1 MPIMKNIE
9 LAFDRT
15 ARRYDA
21 DGRLHVDRTHISKAT
36 VNPYYGEEIPN
47 WAGLGLIADK
57 IYQLFRPPEELEK
70 AAPTFNRLPILSK
83 HVPVTVDDPQ
93 PDLVV
98 GAIGSDVEF
107 NLPYLDASI
116 TIWDATSIAGIEED
130 VQREL
135 SCAYRYVAVMES
147 GEYEGKPYDGFMTN
161 IQGNHLAI
169 VEVGRAGHDVIVAD
183 ANPFH
188 QQKEN
193 TSMKQTKLGKAL
205 IAALEVASPKLA
217 ADSALPALVG
227 NADRKSFD
235 AKDVKS
241 KLLAMDENLTP
252 QQVDNIIDAILGV
265 EQNPEPTELGEGDAD
280 SDKKPSLPDYL
291 RSKGMDED
299 SINEA
304 MSLIAKDADCND
316 TVAKDADEDSDAGD
330 ADADMAKD
338 ADADEDSVAK
348 DGDSDSKIEAAMDSF
363 RKELRLQY
371 RNLDQ
376 AKQDVRKTI
385 GDVFA
390 MDTAEEVYGFAL
402 DQMGVAHEG
411 VKDLIALRTLY
422 KVAAEGVPGS
432 KSNMAQDSADA
443 VKQFPGLA
451 RIRQL

>member
-47 WAGLGLIADK
+47 WANLGLVADK

-70 AAPTFNRLPILSK
+70 AAPTFNRLPILSR
-83 HVPVTVDDPQ
+83 HVPVTVDAPQ
-93 PDLVV
+93 PHLIV

-107 NLPYLDASI
+107 NAPYLDASI

-130 VQREL
+130 IQREL

-193 TSMKQTKLGKAL
+193 TLMRKTKLGKAL

-227 NADRKSFD
+227 DADRKTFD
-235 AKDVKS
+235 VEVVKS
-241 KLLAMDENLTP
+241 KLLAMDENMTP
-252 QQVDNIIDAILGV
+252 QQVDNIIDAVLGV
-265 EQNPEPTELGEGDAD
+265 EQNPEPVELGEGDSE
-280 SDKKPSLPDYL
+280 SDKKQSLPDYL
-291 RSKGMDED
+291 RVKGLDED

-304 MSLIAKDADCND
+304 MGLIAKDADCSD
-316 TVAKDADEDSDAGD
+316 TVAQDSDIETEETTEEVAEEVIEE
-330 ADADMAKD
+330 AVS
-338 ADADEDSVAK
+338 EDVNST
-348 DGDSDSKIEAAMDSF
+348 IEAAMDSF

-376 AKQDVRKTI
+376 AKQEVRKTV
-385 GDVFA
+385 GEVFG

-402 DQMGVAHEG
+402 DQMSVEHEG
-411 VKDLIALRTLY
+411 VKDLVALRALY
-422 KVAAEGVPGS
+422 KVAAEGVSVS
-432 KSNMAQDSADA
+432 KPNLAQDSADA